1 MFAAA
6 CSAATTAIFKNVGV
20 HAYERIYTLKDHENE
35 VRSVSWHVNWQLLAT
50 CGGDKSIRIW
60 EVLPGNEFDC
70 TLVLQGHT
78 EDVNIVQWHGNGNG
92 GSSDNTIKAWAV
104 SSDDGGYW
112 PCVQTLGES
121 DRSLCRYMVELSAN
135 IHLLCGLSLSK
146 FGERMVSCSD
156 DLTIKI
162 WNSEWRENTDFW

>member
-1 MFAAA
+1 MD
-6 CSAATTAIFKNVGV
+6 IVQ
-20 HAYERIYTLKDHENE
+20 DHENE

-92 GSSDNTIKAWAV
+92 NANAVVSGSSDNTIKV
-104 SSDDGGYW
+104 FFSV
-112 PCVQTLGES
+112 CVLAFVICLG
-121 DRSLCRYMVELSAN
+121 V
-135 IHLLCGLSLSK
+135 
-146 FGERMVSCSD
+146 
-156 DLTIKI
+156 
-162 WNSEWRENTDFW
+162 